1 MTTALAR
8 SEGSPRRDAGAARR
22 PPRSTGSTFVAAA
35 LALALVLLAGL
46 APASAVAQ
54 SKSDAFAGKIP
65 PVSASLY
72 RKAGRFEAT
81 LSGNLSINDAFY
93 SKYFGGVKL
102 GYHFTESIS
111 AHGMVS
117 TGLITKAGSAQVCP
131 SNGGCHSADR
141 VQMFQ
146 VPGKI
151 KLMTGLEGAWTPVY
165 GKLNLF
171 SGVAHFDLG
180 VMAGADWIR
189 YQKVLSTAEA
199 ESLAGTPPSAATVG
213 GHVGLGARLFF
224 SEWIAARLEVRNYF
238 YRVSVPNWRE
248 GGAAKRD
255 FQSQM
260 FAELGV
266 SFFFPMQNRSVK

>member
-1 MTTALAR
+1 MTTELAR
-8 SEGSPRRDAGAARR
+8 SEAPLRRDAGALRLGPCAA
-22 PPRSTGSTFVAAA
+22 GSTRGAG
-35 LALALVLLAGL
+35 ALALVLAVLAGL
-46 APASAVAQ
+46 VPTAAEAQ

-65 PVSASLY
+65 PVSAGLY

-81 LSGNLSINDAFY
+81 LSGNVSINDAFY
-93 SKYFGGVKL
+93 SKYFGGLKV
-102 GYHFTESIS
+102 GYHFTESLS
-111 AHGMVS
+111 AHGMLS

-180 VMAGADWIR
+180 VMLGADWIR

-199 ESLAGTPPSAATVG
+199 ESLSGDPPTAATLG

-238 YRVSVPNWRE
+238 YRVPVPNWRE
-248 GGAAKRD
+248 GGSAKRD
-255 FQSQM
+255 LQSQM

-266 SFFFPMQNRSVK
+266 SFFFPMQNRPVK